1 MFDRE
6 PRVADD
12 TEHGESIYGIMP
24 GNGDGS
30 APIGHYN
37 VPTLADDLKAGSLQ
51 SFHGLKMV
59 DAG

>member
-1 MFDRE
+1 MVKAFTGLR
-6 PRVADD
+6 RGMV
-12 TEHGESIYGIMP
+12 T
-24 GNGDGS
+24 GS

>member
-1 MFDRE
+1 
-6 PRVADD
+6 
-12 TEHGESIYGIMP
+12 MP